1 MNTCEQRGPRIVLW
15 LDGERQGDEVSLVES
30 HCESCAQCR
39 ERVATERRY
48 LETVKSA
55 GQHYRGPDELRAR
68 VEAILQTR
76 GSQPPVNVL
85 AHVGH
90 SIRSTPAWQF
100 LLLFA
105 IAAMLV
111 VAAWQARVWRS
122 TPVAGPSSFALLAAD
137 SHRRYL
143 HQQLPLEVVS
153 SFTPEISA

>member
-1 MNTCEQRGPRIVLW
+1 MNTCEQMWPRIVLW
-15 LDGERQGDEVSLVES
+15 LDGELQGDEVSLVES

-55 GQHYRGPDELRAR
+55 GQHYRAPDELRAR

-76 GSQPPVNVL
+76 GSQPPVNIL

-90 SIRSTPAWQF
+90 SIRSAPARQF

-105 IAAMLV
+105 IVATLI
-111 VAAWQARVWRS
+111 VAAWHS
-122 TPVAGPSSFALLAAD
+122 
-137 SHRRYL
+137 
-143 HQQLPLEVVS
+143 
-153 SFTPEISA
+153 